1 MFAGDVWTFWIDRD
15 RCLARSGIG
24 HYVRHPDEQTGG
36 GFAGETACSG
46 VGDGRAQGVKAG
58 GGGSGIPRCVLERE
72 ETWPQE
78 GANLMPPDLGVQET
92 CGPVISQYER
102 RRTLP
107 RRHHSLPVH
116 SDVSKH

>member
-58 GGGSGIPRCVLERE
+58 GAVPESRAAFWSGKKRGRKKAQISC
-72 ETWPQE
+72 
-78 GANLMPPDLGVQET
+78 PPDLGVQET